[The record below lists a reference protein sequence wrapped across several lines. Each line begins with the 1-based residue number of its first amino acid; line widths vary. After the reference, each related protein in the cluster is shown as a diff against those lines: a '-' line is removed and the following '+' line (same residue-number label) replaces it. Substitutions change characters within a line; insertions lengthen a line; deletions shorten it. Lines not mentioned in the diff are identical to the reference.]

1 MAVMSTEHRDC
12 IAVFAPSPLLTIT
25 LEADSGVGDE
35 IHLHAGGQGFWV
47 ARMIRSLGSPVVLVA
62 PYGGE
67 TGRVLPVLVE
77 SEGVHLHGLEV
88 SAPTGAYVDDRRG
101 GERRRVGEMPAGRL
115 SRHEIDDL
123 YNRVL
128 VTGLD
133 ARATV
138 LTGQMRQMVG
148 SDDIY
153 RRLAVDLRSNGRL
166 VIADLSGASLDAA
179 LAGGVDLVKVSDEEL
194 LRTGHV
200 ESTEPEQLAQAVERL
215 AAGARTVV
223 LSRAGRPALARLDGR
238 LLELVPPKFEP
249 LDFRGAGDSMT
260 AALAVGLANRMPIDI
275 VLRMAA
281 AAGSLNVMRR
291 GLGTGRPHDI
301 EQLARHIEVR
311 DYEPD
316 ESGAAGA
323 PDER

>member
-1 MAVMSTEHRDC
+1 
-12 IAVFAPSPLLTIT
+12 
-25 LEADSGVGDE
+25 
-35 IHLHAGGQGFWV
+35 
-47 ARMIRSLGSPVVLVA
+47 
-62 PYGGE
+62 
-67 TGRVLPVLVE
+67 
-77 SEGVHLHGLEV
+77 
-88 SAPTGAYVDDRRG
+88 
-101 GERRRVGEMPAGRL
+101 MPAGRL

-123 YNRVL
+123 YNAAL

-138 LTGQMRQMVG
+138 LTGQLRQMLG

-153 RRLAVDLRSNGRL
+153 RRLATDLRSNGRL

-179 LAGGVDLVKVSDEEL
+179 LAGGVDVVKVSDEEL

-200 ESTEPEQLAQAVERL
+200 ESTEPAVLARTLDRL

-223 LSRAGRPALARLDGR
+223 LSRAGRPALARFDGR
-238 LLELVPPKFEP
+238 VLELVPPRIEP

-260 AALAVGLANRMPIDI
+260 AALAVGLARRMPIDV

-291 GLGTGRPHDI
+291 GLGTGRPHHI
-301 EQLARHIEVR
+301 EHLARHIEVR
-311 DYEPD
+311 DYTPD
-316 ESGAAGA
+316 TNTGTGGES
-323 PDER
+323 